1 MKTKINEN
9 LNDMIKVSVLATM
22 LAIPGY
28 LQAEKIEKTLKT
40 NTPYKSYIELV
51 NKTDTKKY
59 KKGYTESQIINIV
72 ARTLFAEGKG
82 EGQKGISYIASV
94 IYNRAGGHRENL
106 APEAL
111 KPLAFSCWNGMES
124 KDKKA
129 KNFKIKL
136 PGKFKPENQAIWEY
150 CVETATQMFNEDYI
164 PIDKALTHYYNPKKA
179 KPDWHDKLQ
188 NVIVIGNHRF
198 GYLDDEDGYLDYDN
212 KPAFNVKKTSKQNT
226 DSSKK
231 SKEIIYKIKNGD
243 TIGKIA
249 KQYKVKVEDIKK
261 KNPTLKNLDKIK
273 VGQKIKI

>member
-1 MKTKINEN
+1 MKNKIDEN

-22 LAIPGY
+22 LAIPGF
-28 LQAEKIEKTLKT
+28 LQAEKIEKALKT
-40 NTPYKSYIELV
+40 DTPYKSYMELV
-51 NKTDTKKY
+51 NKVDTKKY
-59 KKGYTESQIINIV
+59 KNGYTEAQIINIV
-72 ARTLFAEGKG
+72 ARTLFAEGVG

-106 APEAL
+106 AIEAL
-111 KPLAFSCWNGMES
+111 KPLAFSCWNGVES

-179 KPDWHDKLQ
+179 KPAWHNKLQ

-198 GYLDDEDGYLDYDN
+198 GYLSDEDGYREYDN
-212 KPAFNVKKTSKQNT
+212 KPVIGKSQKQPQKTKNVKKT
-226 DSSKK
+226 
-231 SKEIIYKIKNGD
+231 KETTYTIKAGD

-249 KQYKVKVEDIKK
+249 KEHKVKVEDIKK